1 MSTEKKDKNTK
12 IKPEDRFATTSD
24 AERRDILKQKNAKN
38 TNKSTK
44 FHIKLL
50 RDFLIVTYGWCI
62 EEIPTDEL
70 PEALDNFYLNIQT
83 QEKNLYIVQSL
94 KCIRVSLNHYFKSE
108 RGIDLIKDP
117 RFIATNDKFDAVKVK
132 SKKAGKVY
140 ENPTNE
146 SLKMIWYLGDNIS
159 YKTASDQST
168 HENPNNVFFST
179 SSSSPADEAEK
190 TFML

>member
-132 SKKAGKVY
+132 SKKAGKGVR
-140 ENPTNE
+140 
-146 SLKMIWYLGDNIS
+146 KS
-159 YKTASDQST
+159 YK
-168 HENPNNVFFST
+168 
-179 SSSSPADEAEK
+179 
-190 TFML
+190 